1 MSYRSARVLLY
12 VSLLA
17 LAPAIGAQ
25 PPGGDLPPPQV
36 GIVTVEPQTLPV
48 NFDYIGVTE
57 ASKTVEVRSRVRG
70 FIESR
75 DFDEGAFVKADARLF
90 TIDPRSFKAD
100 LDIALA
106 QVEQAE
112 ARLNLAEQEVRRLRS
127 VTEPG
132 AIAQS
137 DLDQRVAEQANAA
150 AALRLAR
157 AQHAKAEL
165 ELSYTTVQS
174 PLTGYVGKALKEIG
188 SFVDESQNSL
198 LAMVWQV
205 DPIYV
210 SFQISEREYLDFKTR
225 TERGDLLLGN
235 GEPPYVEMTLLDGT
249 TLEQR
254 GELDFESAVVDVTTG
269 TVEMRA
275 VFENPESRLKPGQ
288 FVTARLKGWSRPAT
302 LAVPQRAVS
311 LSPQGAYLYVVDA
324 EDKAEFRLIKPG
336 PWSGDLWIIESGLY
350 PGERV
355 IVDGLIKVQP
365 GIKVIPRPVE
375 AEAPADNTTAATE

>member
-1 MSYRSARVLLY
+1 MSYRSTRVLLS
-12 VSLLA
+12 VPLLF
-17 LAPAIGAQ
+17 LANAVGAQ
-25 PPGGDLPPPQV
+25 PPGGDPPPPSV
-36 GIVTVEPQTLPV
+36 GVVTVEAQTLPV

-75 DFDEGAFVKADARLF
+75 DFDEGAFVKADDRLF
-90 TIDPRSFKAD
+90 TIDPRSFRAD

-137 DLDQRVAEQANAA
+137 DLDQRVAEQSNAA

-225 TERGDLLLGN
+225 TERG
-235 GEPPYVEMTLLDGT
+235 
-249 TLEQR
+249 
-254 GELDFESAVVDVTTG
+254 
-269 TVEMRA
+269 
-275 VFENPESRLKPGQ
+275 
-288 FVTARLKGWSRPAT
+288 
-302 LAVPQRAVS
+302 
-311 LSPQGAYLYVVDA
+311 
-324 EDKAEFRLIKPG
+324 
-336 PWSGDLWIIESGLY
+336 
-350 PGERV
+350 
-355 IVDGLIKVQP
+355 
-365 GIKVIPRPVE
+365 
-375 AEAPADNTTAATE
+375 

>member
-1 MSYRSARVLLY
+1 MSYRSTRVLLY

-17 LAPAIGAQ
+17 LARAIGAQ
-25 PPGGDLPPPQV
+25 PPGGDPPPPTV
-36 GIVTVEPQTLPV
+36 GVVTVETQTLPV

-75 DFDEGAFVKADARLF
+75 DFDEGAFVTADERLF
-90 TIDPRSFKAD
+90 TIDPRSFRAD

-205 DPIYV
+205 DPIYL

-235 GEPPYVEMTLLDGT
+235 GEPPYVEMTLLDGA

-254 GELDFESAVVDVTTG
+254 GELDFESAVVNVTTG

-288 FVTARLKGWSRPAT
+288 FVTARLKGWARPAT

-311 LSPQGAYLYVVDA
+311 QSPQGAYLYVVDA

-336 PWSGDLWIIESGLY
+336 PWSGDLWVVESGLS

-365 GIKVIPRPVE
+365 GIKVIPRPAD
-375 AEAPADNTTAATE
+375 AEAPADNAAAATE